1 MTSFSFLFAN
11 LVFATVT
18 ALAVAPPPPAPV
30 RLGSASA
37 FVILTNTGISTVSAS
52 AVTGDI
58 GVSPIS
64 ATAMPGFN
72 LIPDTSNTF
81 SASKQVTGKC
91 YHTWPVLGSEYLAV
105 EFTSDAISDMKAAY
119 TDAAG
124 RAISDPANLGV
135 KAGLISGEAF
145 TPGVYKWSSDLSFAT
160 DIYLKGNSSSLFLFQ
175 TTSNVIAGSG
185 ARVILQDDGTGSAPL
200 ASNIVWQVGGF
211 LEARTTAHLEGV
223 FLVKTKAV
231 LKAGS
236 SLNGRLLAQTSCSLD
251 ATTITQPPA

>member
-1 MTSFSFLFAN
+1 MASFKPILAHIV
-11 LVFATVT
+11 LTT
-18 ALAVAPPPPAPV
+18 LMALAVAPPPPAPV

-58 GVSPIS
+58 GVSPVS

-81 SASKQVTGKC
+81 STSRQVTGKC

-105 EFTSDAISDMKAAY
+105 EFTSDAISDMEAAY

-124 RAISDPANLGV
+124 RAISDPANLDV
-135 KAGLISGEAF
+135 KDGLISGQAF
-145 TPGVYKWSSDLSFAT
+145 TPGVYKWSADVSFAS
-160 DIYLKGNSSSLFLFQ
+160 DIYLKGNSSSLFIFQ
-175 TTSNVIAGSG
+175 TTSNVVAGSG
-185 ARVILQDDGTGSAPL
+185 AKVILQDDGTGSAPL

-211 LEARTTAHLEGV
+211 LDARTTAHLEGV

-231 LKAGS
+231 FKTGS
-236 SLNGRLLAQTSCSLD
+236 SLNGRILAQTACTLD
-251 ATTITQPPA
+251 TATITQP